1 MYMSPGETGSQQQNQ
16 SNSNNLQQQAIS
28 STNAQPHEIDLQE
41 QQMPP
46 AALEKPNQNNQ
57 QNQDPERIVDQ
68 AKPMEGSTP

>member
-57 QNQDPERIVDQ
+57 
-68 AKPMEGSTP
+68 